1 MRRNSSLRSVQSSPP
16 LRDRHDVLVV
26 GAGPAGIATA
36 IHLHRHGIK
45 VTVVDKSSFPRDK
58 CCGDGLTTGA
68 LRLLDELDFEP
79 TTVASWTECHDV
91 VLRSPTGK
99 LVQLQLP
106 RGNGQF
112 AAIAPRKELDAALVQ
127 HARGLG
133 IDVIEGVT
141 FERILG
147 CGDGNVT
154 VVLDPLGERTFSWIV
169 AADGMWSAVRKG
181 LGANLPDY
189 LGDWHA
195 FRQYATN
202 VTGPAKEKLFVWF
215 DEDLLPGYAWSFPL
229 QGGRANV
236 GFGILRGSKSSP
248 AEMKSQWQSLLQ
260 RPHVRAALGDGAEM
274 VDRVTAWPIP
284 ARVTSATLSA
294 PGVVFIGD
302 AACVTDSLTGEG
314 IGQALL
320 SGKLAAEAIAHTL
333 PGDLLTAGRKYERAM
348 RKEFFADHRM
358 SVILGK
364 ILAHPIGARGALRAA
379 NLTNWTRRNF
389 VRWMFEDEPRSIIT
403 TPSRWHRKFLKRP
416 GAYASRGSANRDI
429 V

>member
-1 MRRNSSLRSVQSSPP
+1 MQSVPP

-26 GAGPAGIATA
+26 GAGPAGIAAA
-36 IHLHRHGIK
+36 IHLHRRGIK
-45 VTVVDKSSFPRDK
+45 VTVIDKAMFPRDK

-68 LRLLDELDFEP
+68 LRLLDELEFEP
-79 TTVASWTECHDV
+79 NTVKSWTVCHDV

-99 LVQLQLP
+99 EVRLQLP
-106 RGNGQF
+106 ADAGQF
-112 AAIAPRKELDAALVQ
+112 AAIAPRSEFDAALVQ
-127 HARGLG
+127 HARNLG
-133 IDVIEGVT
+133 IEVIEGVS
-141 FERILG
+141 FERVVG
-147 CGDGNVT
+147 NERDGVT
-154 VVLDPLGERTFSWIV
+154 VSLAPLGERTFSSVV
-169 AADGMWSAVRKG
+169 AADGMWSTVRKG
-181 LGANLPDY
+181 LGANLPNY

-202 VTGPAKEKLFVWF
+202 VTGPASEKLFVWF

-229 QGGRANV
+229 SGGRANI

-248 AEMKSQWQSLLQ
+248 ADMKAQWQSLLQ
-260 RPHVRAALGDGAEM
+260 RPHVRRALGEGAEM

-294 PGVVFIGD
+294 PGVLFVGD

-320 SGKLAAEAIAHTL
+320 SGKLAAQAIGQSA
-333 PGDLLTAGRKYERAM
+333 PGDLLSPGRRYEQAM

-358 SVILGK
+358 SIILGK
-364 ILAHPIGARGALRAA
+364 ILTHPLGARGALRAA
-379 NLTNWTRRNF
+379 NLSEWTRRNF

-416 GAYASRGSANRDI
+416 GAFASRDT

>member
-1 MRRNSSLRSVQSSPP
+1 MGRNSSLRSVQSVPP

-26 GAGPAGIATA
+26 GAGPAGISAA
-36 IHLHRHGIK
+36 IHLHRRGIK
-45 VTVVDKSSFPRDK
+45 VTVVDKATFPRDK

-68 LRLLDELDFEP
+68 LRLLDELDFTP
-79 TTVASWTECHDV
+79 TSVASWTECHDV

-99 LVQLQLP
+99 EVHLQLP
-106 RGNGQF
+106 AGEGQF
-112 AAIAPRKELDAALVQ
+112 AAIVPRKELDAALLR
-127 HARGLG
+127 HARALG
-133 IDVIEGVT
+133 IDIIEGVS
-141 FERILG
+141 FDRISG
-147 CGDGNVT
+147 YDNGKVM
-154 VVLDPLGERTFSWIV
+154 VSLDPLGERTYSWIV

-181 LGANLPDY
+181 IGATIPDY

-195 FRQYATN
+195 FRQYAMN
-202 VTGPAKEKLFVWF
+202 VTGPAREKLFVWF

-229 QGGRANV
+229 HDGRANV

-248 AEMKSQWQSLLQ
+248 ADMKSQWSSLLQ
-260 RPHVRAALGDGAEM
+260 RPHLRAALGDQVEM

-320 SGKLAAEAIAHTL
+320 SGKLAAEAIARTN
-333 PGDLLTAGRKYERAM
+333 PGDLLAAGKKYEQAM

-358 SVILGK
+358 SVVLGK
-364 ILAHPIGARGALRAA
+364 ILAHPLGARGALRAA
-379 NLTNWTRRNF
+379 NLSNWTRRNF

-416 GAYASRGSANRDI
+416 GAYANSGPKIRDM